1 MPDLFQGVYDGVSNI
16 IILAVVAFGFICLQ
30 FFFSWKWDEVWV
42 KLIPTLVLAA
52 LLIFFFLMAWV
63 IDFAGWDIWIDWV
76 GISLTMLIADGIGW
90 LAYTIYRAIDEGD
103 PRIPEGM

>member
-1 MPDLFQGVYDGVSNI
+1 MPDLFQGVYDGVSII
-16 IILAVVAFGFICLQ
+16 IILAVAAFGVACLQ
-30 FFFSWKWDEVWV
+30 FFFSWKWDEVWI
-42 KLIPTLVLAA
+42 KLTPTLVLAA